1 MDTDL
6 SALKMHTAKNIDL
19 HVKYH
24 VWPI

>member
-1 MDTDL
+1 MDTD
-6 SALKMHTAKNIDL
+6 ALKMHTAKNIDL